1 MRAAHGAPR
10 RRPPQGGGLRGV
22 GRGKNVRRVLPPRSA
37 APIPGRASKA
47 RREPGPGS
55 SRPPGA
61 SPAKGPPLAGA
72 GVQGRARAG
81 RGAEPP
87 KTEATSSGAEKEA
100 DGKTDRPSSA
110 AERGDSPPARRR
122 TTSLLR
128 VAQNSSNLPLKKII
142 QSRRRGRGQQL
153 APPARRQLRER
164 RLQAPGR
171 YHVGGWPP
179 FKCGATGAATTEKRT
194 SRRTGAV
201 PPRRRPPQGGGGA
214 GPGPQSPARP
224 PTQARRAR
232 RAGTRRARKRAEC
245 GGDTFVSLQNLVFHR
260 APHGAAAARIR
271 VQSASARFF
280 RPVKGRTY
288 PPRRSAPYGAARRR
302 RTCAAST

>member
-1 MRAAHGAPR
+1 M
-10 RRPPQGGGLRGV
+10 
-22 GRGKNVRRVLPPRSA
+22 
-37 APIPGRASKA
+37 
-47 RREPGPGS
+47 
-55 SRPPGA
+55 
-61 SPAKGPPLAGA
+61 AGA

-81 RGAEPP
+81 RGAAPP
-87 KTEATSSGAEKEA
+87 KTEATGSGAEKEA
-100 DGKTDRPSSA
+100 TAKTDGPGSA

-128 VAQNSSNLPLKKII
+128 VAQNSSNLPLKKIF

-214 GPGPQSPARP
+214 GSGPQSPARP

-245 GGDTFVSLQNLVFHR
+245 GGDTFVSLQSLVFHR
-260 APHGAAAARIR
+260 APHGTATAQTR

-280 RPVKGRTY
+280 RPVKGRI
-288 PPRRSAPYGAARRR
+288 
-302 RTCAAST
+302 

>member
-1 MRAAHGAPR
+1 MRAALVRRAPPTLCRRDPR
-10 RRPPQGGGLRGV
+10 RRPRKKRTTRVTATVSRNHPGQSFKGPPKA
-22 GRGKNVRRVLPPRSA
+22 GRV
-37 APIPGRASKA
+37 
-47 RREPGPGS
+47 S

-81 RGAEPP
+81 RGAAPP

-100 DGKTDRPSSA
+100 TAKTDGPSSA

-128 VAQNSSNLPLKKII
+128 VAQNPSNLPLKKII

-153 APPARRQLRER
+153 APPAWRQLRER

-214 GPGPQSPARP
+214 GTGPQTPARP

-245 GGDTFVSLQNLVFHR
+245 GGISPVYMGTAQPNYPAAHHGTATARTR
-260 APHGAAAARIR
+260 A
-271 VQSASARFF
+271 QSASARFF
-280 RPVKGRTY
+280 RPVKGRI
-288 PPRRSAPYGAARRR
+288 
-302 RTCAAST
+302 